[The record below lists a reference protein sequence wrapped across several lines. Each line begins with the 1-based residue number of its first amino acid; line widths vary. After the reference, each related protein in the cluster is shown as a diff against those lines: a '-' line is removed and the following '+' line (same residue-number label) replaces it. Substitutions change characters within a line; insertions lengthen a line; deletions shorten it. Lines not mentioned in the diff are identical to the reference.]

1 MTEAITSY
9 FTAHDNGFMP
19 AAHAAGPWSPDMLH
33 GRFVGGLAAREI
45 ERGFIE
51 DGWRVSRLTVDM
63 FRPGGIE
70 FVAVS
75 TKLIR
80 SGRRIK
86 VVDASITAGD
96 HTIGGVRAV
105 ILAEGDEPSGEVWH
119 APVWESPDPETL
131 GGIPDADA
139 EVQSSAW
146 EFRVHGGGIRSG
158 DRSRVW
164 TNDHGVLVDGEAM
177 SPLVRAAVSADL
189 ASPLANGHDEG
200 VSYINADYTL
210 AMARYPVGEWIGH
223 EATTH
228 LANGGIALGATTMYD
243 EVGPFA
249 TSTTT
254 ALANPGLI

>member
-1 MTEAITSY
+1 MTKSY
-9 FTAHDNGFMP
+9 FTIEERGFMP
-19 AAHAAGPWSPDMLH
+19 GEQAAGPWSPDMLH

-45 ERGFIE
+45 EREFVE

-70 FVAVS
+70 LVTIS
-75 TKLIR
+75 PRLIR

-86 VVDASITAGD
+86 VVDVSITAGD

-105 ILAEGDEPSGEVWH
+105 ILAEGEEPEGDVWH
-119 APVWESPDPETL
+119 APMWESPDPETL
-131 GGIPDADA
+131 GGIPEADA
-139 EVQSSAW
+139 AVQSSVW
-146 EFRVHGGGIRSG
+146 EFRVHQGGIRSG

-164 TNDHGVLVDGEAM
+164 TNDHGALVDGESM

-189 ASPLANGHDEG
+189 ASPLANGNDDG
-200 VSYINADYTL
+200 VAYINADYTL
-210 AMARYPVGEWIGH
+210 AMARYPVGAWIGH

-228 LANGGIALGATTMYD
+228 LANSGIAVGATTMYD
-243 EVGPFA
+243 EEGPFA

-254 ALANPGLI
+254 ALVNPGLS